1 MNELLAEAIGTFV
14 LILFGCGVNA
24 GTSLTRSFSNKSSNS
39 WIVGTLGWGLA
50 VTLGV
55 YASGKFSG
63 AHINPA
69 VTLGLLSS
77 GEIEINS
84 AINYIIG
91 QSIGAFIACLIIY
104 LHYLPHWSRTEDK
117 SVKLGVFAT
126 GPSINSKYSNLLS
139 EIIGTFALLFGLKF
153 IGINEFANGLNPLII
168 GGLVCA
174 IGISLGGTTGYA
186 INPVRD
192 FIPRFAH
199 FILPISGKGHSN
211 WNYAW
216 IPIIGPIIGGVLGV
230 QTYKFLFENS
240 TSNSLILF
248 FGIFLLIAILSFLE
262 NRK

>member
-1 MNELLAEAIGTFV
+1 MNELLAETIGTFV

-153 IGINEFANGLNPLII
+153 IGINEFANGLNPLIV

-230 QTYKFLFENS
+230 QTYKFLFQNS

>member
-153 IGINEFANGLNPLII
+153 IGINEFANGLNPLIV

-248 FGIFLLIAILSFLE
+248 FGIFLLISILSFLE